1 MGRRTSRGAQPIIK
15 TCLTFATILSFPFIA
30 SPQVSPKSEF
40 MIHISKI
47 KRVNEGCTVD
57 AESATV
63 RFKISSELSA
73 PCGMLRAGETY
84 KGYRATAQKDP
95 KDETKDSTILVIY
108 NNVKNARRDNAVFT
122 INSEEAIT
130 RK

>member
-1 MGRRTSRGAQPIIK
+1 MRCAQPMIK
-15 TCLTFATILSFPFIA
+15 SGITIAALLGLSLLA
-30 SPQVSPKSEF
+30 LPQVPQKDLVT
-40 MIHISKI
+40 IHITKVS
-47 KRVNEGCTVD
+47 RVNEGCTVD
-57 AESATV
+57 AESPTV

-84 KGYRATAQKDP
+84 KGFRATEQKDP

-108 NNVKNARRDNAVFT
+108 NNVKNTRRDNAVFT
-122 INSEEAIT
+122 IDSEESIT

>member
-1 MGRRTSRGAQPIIK
+1 MFK
-15 TCLTFATILSFPFIA
+15 TGLTIATFLGLPLVASSQAPQKDLFA
-30 SPQVSPKSEF
+30 
-40 MIHISKI
+40 IHITKV

-63 RFKISSELSA
+63 RFKIRSQLSA
-73 PCGMLRAGETY
+73 PCAMLRAGETY
-84 KGYRATAQKDP
+84 RGFRAMAQKDP

-108 NNVKNARRDNAVFT
+108 NNVKNACRDNAVFT
-122 INSEEAIT
+122 IDSEEGIT